1 MSRRGRRGGVD
12 GLRGGLLRAAAGERL
27 GIGLG
32 LVAAVPHRVVGGVR
46 RLCAAVGRPGRAA
59 RAHELDVVGDDAKAA
74 AVGAA
79 GRLPRLVAELPL
91 DRDLRPF

>member
-1 MSRRGRRGGVD
+1 M
-12 GLRGGLLRAAAGERL
+12 RAAAGERL
-27 GIGLG
+27 GVGLG
-32 LVAAVPHRVVGGVR
+32 LVAVVPHGVVGGVC
-46 RLCAAVGRPGRAA
+46 RLRSAVGGPGRTA

-74 AVGAA
+74 AVGSV